1 MCYNK
6 VGCDFMY
13 QVEINKLDHQARGIG
28 RIGNKV
34 IFVPNSLTKEIVDVD
49 ITLEKKN
56 FYEGVATKILK
67 SSNLRIEPICPH
79 FNECGGCQLLNVS
92 YEQTLKFKEQKVSEI
107 IKKYLP
113 IDIKINPIIKSD
125 DYLYYR
131 NKVTF
136 QVDNNIGFYKNK
148 SNELVPIE
156 TCYIC
161 DKKINKIYEF
171 IKKNVDVKCLNQV
184 IIRKSRNTDESMVI
198 FKTKYD
204 VNKEKIINVLS
215 NVVDSIYINDK
226 LICGKEKI
234 EEQLSNYK
242 FNISPTA
249 FFQVNTNQAE
259 KLYNKAIEYA
269 NISPEDLVLDLYCG
283 TGTIGILASKYAK
296 KVIGI
301 ELNKQ
306 AVYDANENKKLN
318 NIQNVEFYAGDVGSI
333 LNKHNYKPDVI
344 IVDPPRA
351 GLNHLAISQILK
363 IKPKKLI
370 YISCDIMTLTRDLKI
385 LMDSYN
391 IVELTPVDMFPMTS
405 HVEAITILDRR

>member
-28 RIGNKV
+28 KIGNKIV
-34 IFVPNSLTKEIVDVD
+34 FVPNCLPEEIVDID
-49 ITLEKKN
+49 ITVEKKN
-56 FYEGVATKILK
+56 FYEGVATKILR
-67 SSNLRIEPICPH
+67 SSDFRIEPICPH

-113 IDIKINPIIKSD
+113 IEIKINPIIKSG

-136 QVDNNIGFYKNK
+136 QVDDNIGFYKNK
-148 SNELVPIE
+148 SNKLVPIE

-161 DKKINKIYEF
+161 DKRINDIYEI
-171 IKKNVDVKCLNQV
+171 IKKNVDVKIFNQV
-184 IIRKSRNTDESMVI
+184 IIRQSKNTDESMVI
-198 FKTKYD
+198 FKTKKD
-204 VNKEKIINVLS
+204 VNKEKIINILANAV
-215 NVVDSIYINDK
+215 NSIYINDI
-226 LICGKEKI
+226 LIYGKEKI
-234 EEQLSNYK
+234 EEHLSNYK

-269 NISPEDLVLDLYCG
+269 DISSEDLVLDLYCG
-283 TGTIGILASKYAK
+283 TGTIGILASKYAE

-301 ELNKQ
+301 ELNEQ
-306 AVYDANENKKLN
+306 AINDANENKKLN
-318 NIQNVEFYAGDVGSI
+318 NIHNIEFYAGDVGSI

-351 GLNHLAISQILK
+351 GLNSLAMSQILK
-363 IKPKKLI
+363 IKPKKLV
-370 YISCDIMTLTRDLKI
+370 YISCDIMTLTRDLKN
-385 LMDSYN
+385 LLDSYN
-391 IVELTPVDMFPMTS
+391 ILELTPLDMFPMTS
-405 HVEAITILDRR
+405 HVECVCVLEGR